1 MNGQMANAHTDTKE
15 KNMREKIKSLTL
27 KDLVNIVEQTI
38 DHYDLALPDSYQVAE
53 LNQLKKLANDPNIR
67 PEPTEL
73 DLARFDVLIDYMQNQ
88 IIDQQIDRVVTTR
101 CS

>member
-1 MNGQMANAHTDTKE
+1 MTNPTSYYTIANAHTDTKE
-15 KNMREKIKSLTL
+15 KNVREKIKSLTL

-73 DLARFDVLIDYMQNQ
+73 DLARFDVLIDYLQDQ
-88 IIDQQIDRVVTTR
+88 IIHQQIDRLA
-101 CS
+101 

>member
-1 MNGQMANAHTDTKE
+1 
-15 KNMREKIKSLTL
+15 MREKIKSLTL
-27 KDLVNIVEQTI
+27 KDLVNNIEQTI
-38 DHYDLALPDSYQVAE
+38 DNYDLTLPDSYQVAE

-73 DLARFDVLIDYMQNQ
+73 DLAKFDVLIDYMQDQ
-88 IIDQQIDRVVTTR
+88 IIDQQIDRVVTSR

>member
-1 MNGQMANAHTDTKE
+1 
-15 KNMREKIKSLTL
+15 MREKIKSLTL

-38 DHYDLALPDSYQVAE
+38 DHYDLTLPNSYRVAE
-53 LNQLKKLANDPNIR
+53 LNQLKRLANDPNIR

-73 DLARFDVLIDYMQNQ
+73 DLARFDVLVDYMQDQ
-88 IIDQQIDRVVTTR
+88 IIDQQIDRVVATR

>member
-1 MNGQMANAHTDTKE
+1 V
-15 KNMREKIKSLTL
+15 REKIKSLTL

-38 DHYDLALPDSYQVAE
+38 DHYDLTLPDSYQVVE
-53 LNQLKKLANDPNIR
+53 LNQLKRLATDPNIR

-73 DLARFDVLIDYMQNQ
+73 DLARSEGLTDFMQDE

-101 CS
+101 GS